1 MVTTFYLKDWGAE
14 QEISALK
21 ATHKTLSWMRN
32 IPMQSEI
39 SDYTVSLKV
48 LIDLAF
54 KTQFLNNVEPPWTYQ
69 IFLITSLPYFEG
81 AARERLRRKGV

>member
-1 MVTTFYLKDWGAE
+1 
-14 QEISALK
+14 
-21 ATHKTLSWMRN
+21 MRN

-54 KTQFLNNVEPPWTYQ
+54 KTQFLNNVEPHEH
-69 IFLITSLPYFEG
+69 IRFFLLPLFLTLKEPLEKDSG
-81 AARERLRRKGV
+81 GKVFNLMTVSTAKIIWHLL